1 MSKNKKYTLDLVI
14 EMQVEVSEDYL
25 ERMDILPIE
34 WPFGVEHASEAFR
47 REYPNRVAQTSEILP
62 QHPLFRSVLNQCFK
76 NNRRT
81 LDKLF
86 IDSIEVREEQS

>member
-1 MSKNKKYTLDLVI
+1 MMSKSKKYKLNLEI
-14 EMQVEVSEDYL
+14 SMQVEVSEDYL

-34 WPFGVEHASEAFR
+34 WPFGVEHFSEAFR
-47 REYPNRVAQTSEILP
+47 KKYPNRVAQTSKVLP
-62 QHPLFRSVLNQCFK
+62 KHPLFRSVLNQCFK

-86 IDSIEVREEQS
+86 IDSIEVREEQ